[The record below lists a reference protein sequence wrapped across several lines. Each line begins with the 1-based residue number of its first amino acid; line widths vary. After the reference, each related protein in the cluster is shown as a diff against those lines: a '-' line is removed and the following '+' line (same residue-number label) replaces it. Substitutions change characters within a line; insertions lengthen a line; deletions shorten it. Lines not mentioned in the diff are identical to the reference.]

1 MKIGELLI
9 HKNVITK
16 EQLQKALDYQRENP
30 RRKIIDILLDL
41 GYISKTEFLKYLSEQ
56 MGVKYVDNLDQVRLR
71 DIKIP
76 VNILKQ
82 TLAVPVEIK
91 YDKVVVAMADPLDW
105 NAQALIKRYFQDKN
119 LEIVLGFKE
128 DILKIIK
135 KVDDREKVKEILSDI
150 KKELKGGEVKGNE
163 SAVMRLIK
171 YIVVS
176 AIERKASDIHI
187 EADEKE
193 GEVRLRIFGTLYE
206 FLDFDYD
213 VFYALD
219 SRLKILSG
227 LDVSEKRKPQDGA
240 FSMKFGSN
248 SFDFRVSTLPTI
260 WGESIV
266 IRILDKRNIL
276 KKIDEIG
283 ITEKNL
289 EILKKALSSPNGI
302 FLVTGPTGSGKSTT
316 LYASLN
322 EINNVTE
329 KIITVEDP
337 VEYKLKG
344 IQQVQVNAKVG
355 LTFAGALRSILR
367 QDPDII
373 MIGEIRDL
381 ETLEIAIKAAL
392 TGHLVISTL
401 HTNEAVRAI
410 NRMIDMGADPF
421 MVATSL
427 VGVEAQRL
435 VKTICPY
442 CKTTYKP
449 ADVYLEPI
457 KGILP
462 KNSVFYKGKGCEK
475 CNMTGFS
482 GRTLITEIFLNDEHL
497 EALISKNKDKLE
509 LLHYLQKKGYK
520 TMFYDGLLKALKG
533 ITTLEEVYKVAKL

>member
-1 MKIGELLI
+1 MKVGEFFF
-9 HKNVITK
+9 KNGVIS
-16 EQLQKALDYQRENP
+16 EQQLKKALDYQKKYP
-30 RRKIIDILLDL
+30 AKKLVDILLEL
-41 GYISKTEFLKYLSEQ
+41 GFISKTEYLKYLSKQ
-56 MGVKYVDNLDQVRLR
+56 MGIRYVDNLDQIRLR

-82 TLAVPVEIK
+82 TQSVPVEVK

-105 NAQALIKRYFQDKN
+105 NAQALIKRFFQNKN
-119 LEIVLGFKE
+119 LEIVLGFRD
-128 DILKIIK
+128 DIIKVIK
-135 KVDDREKVKEILSDI
+135 KVEDREKVKEILNDI
-150 KKELKGGEVKGNE
+150 KKELRGQEIKGDE
-163 SAVMRLIK
+163 SAIMRLIK

-187 EADEKE
+187 EADENE

-206 FLDFDYD
+206 FLDFDYEI
-213 VFYALD
+213 FYALN
-219 SRLKILSG
+219 SRIKILSG
-227 LDVSEKRKPQDGA
+227 LDVSEKRKPQDGS
-240 FSMKFGSN
+240 FSMQFGKN
-248 SFDFRVSTLPTI
+248 KFDFRVSTLPTI

-276 KKIDEIG
+276 KKIDDIG

-289 EILKKALSSPNGI
+289 DLIKKGLSQPNGI

-316 LYASLN
+316 LYAALN
-322 EINNVTE
+322 EINNASE

-337 VEYKLKG
+337 VEYKLRG
-344 IQQVQVNAKVG
+344 IQQVQVNPKVG

-401 HTNEAVRAI
+401 HTNDAVSAI
-410 NRMIDMGADPF
+410 NRMIDMGADSF

-435 VKTICPY
+435 VKTICPH

-457 KGILP
+457 KNILP
-462 KNSVFYKGKGCEK
+462 KDTVFYKGKGCEK
-475 CNMTGFS
+475 CNMTGFA
-482 GRTLITEIFLNDEHL
+482 GRTLITEVFLNDENL
-497 EALISKNKDKLE
+497 EALISKKEEKLE
-509 LLHYLQKKGYK
+509 LLHYLEGKGFK
-520 TMFYDGLLKALKG
+520 TMFYDGLIKALNG
-533 ITTLEEVYKVAKL
+533 LTTLEEVYRVAKL